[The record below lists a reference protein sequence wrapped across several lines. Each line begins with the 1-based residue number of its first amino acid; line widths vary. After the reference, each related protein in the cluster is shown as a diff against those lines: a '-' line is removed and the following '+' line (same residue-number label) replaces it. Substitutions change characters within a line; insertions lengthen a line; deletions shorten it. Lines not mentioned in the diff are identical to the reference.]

1 MNKKR
6 RKKRGIL
13 LISIVV
19 LALLITF
26 LNKEFLRF
34 YRFKEEY
41 NHILTKNAV
50 LRKENQLLFREIEAL
65 KKDKGYIE
73 KIAREEL
80 GMVKKGEIVYYFSRS
95 KE

>member
-6 RKKRGIL
+6 RKRKGIL
-13 LISIVV
+13 LISIAV
-19 LALLITF
+19 LALIITF
-26 LNKEFLRF
+26 LHKESSRF
-34 YRFKEEY
+34 YQHKEEY
-41 NHILTKNAV
+41 NQILAKNAM
-50 LRKENQLLFREIEAL
+50 LRKENQLLFREIESL

-80 GMVKKGEIVYYFSRS
+80 GMVKKGEIVYYFSGS

>member
-1 MNKKR
+1 MSKKKR
-6 RKKRGIL
+6 GRRGIL
-13 LISIVV
+13 LIFIAA
-19 LALLITF
+19 LALPVIF

-34 YRFKEEY
+34 YQLKEEY
-41 NHILTKNAV
+41 NYILSKNAA
-50 LRKENQLLFREIEAL
+50 LRKENQIFLLEIEAL

-80 GMVKKGEIVYYFSRS
+80 GMVKKGEIVYYFAGS